1 MGRCAF
7 LRLLIGFVLL
17 GCIVIRPV
25 GASQGPPD
33 TYVVDEISLILASGA
48 SIDTVNARYGTTVRE
63 QIPGTPYYRLGTPGG
78 TDAFALQAEMAGD
91 SNIVSTNLNFNY
103 QQPELRD
110 MSQAFLDQT
119 SPSFVDGLYPA
130 SFFAQPSIQNLN
142 LSQAQ
147 TISKGAGITVAV
159 IDTGI
164 DFNHPLFAGRITG
177 AYYDFVDNDSN
188 PTDEPAGPASG
199 HGTFVAGLI
208 SLAAP
213 LATIMPIRAFGPDG
227 KGTSFNVAKAIR
239 YAHDN
244 GATVI

>member
-1 MGRCAF
+1 MKRCTF
-7 LRLLIGFVLL
+7 LVLMMSFVLF
-17 GCIVIRPV
+17 GSTVIWPV

-33 TYVVDEISLILASGA
+33 TYVADEISVILAPGA
-48 SIDTVNARYGTTVRE
+48 SIDAVNSRYGTTVRE
-63 QIPGTPYYRLGTPGG
+63 QIPGTAYYRLGTPGG
-78 TDAFALQAEMAGD
+78 ADAFALQAEMAGD

-159 IDTGI
+159 IDT
-164 DFNHPLFAGRITG
+164 
-177 AYYDFVDNDSN
+177 
-188 PTDEPAGPASG
+188 
-199 HGTFVAGLI
+199 
-208 SLAAP
+208 
-213 LATIMPIRAFGPDG
+213 
-227 KGTSFNVAKAIR
+227 
-239 YAHDN
+239 
-244 GATVI
+244 